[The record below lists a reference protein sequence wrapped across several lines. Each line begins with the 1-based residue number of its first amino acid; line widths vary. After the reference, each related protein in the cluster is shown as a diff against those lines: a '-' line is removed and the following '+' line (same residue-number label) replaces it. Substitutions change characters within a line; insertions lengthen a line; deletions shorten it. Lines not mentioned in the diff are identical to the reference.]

1 VHDSRHLRPTCRPQ
15 RLDRHLRLDRIRDRA
30 AAVLLGLAGLA
41 ARRWLVAL
49 IAVFVNPA
57 ALLYMGLSTGAL
69 C

>member
-1 VHDSRHLRPTCRPQ
+1 VDGFVTG
-15 RLDRHLRLDRIRDRA
+15 A

>member
-1 VHDSRHLRPTCRPQ
+1 VTG
-15 RLDRHLRLDRIRDRA
+15 A

-41 ARRWLVAL
+41 ARRRLVAL